1 MTGRPD
7 DETEPLTRFLGTPT
21 TESAPPPEATAA
33 PLVKARSKTRLVIVL
48 VLAFACL
55 GAGTWLMR

>member
-1 MTGRPD
+1 MTRPD

-21 TESAPPPEATAA
+21 TASAPPPEAAAA
-33 PLVKARSKTRLVIVL
+33 PVFKARTRSRLVMVV

-55 GAGTWLMR
+55 GAGTWLLR

>member
-1 MTGRPD
+1 MTRPD
-7 DETEPLTRFLGTPT
+7 DENEPLTRFLGTPAT
-21 TESAPPPEATAA
+21 PSAPPREPM
-33 PLVKARSKTRLVIVL
+33 LKARGKTRLVIVV